1 VNRAGVAAEQDPIER
16 QIFIPAR
23 PETVFR
29 FFVEP
34 ELIARWIGRAQFA
47 AAEEGG
53 LFRLQFTFGEGH
65 TATGIFT
72 EISPPERI
80 AFSFGWEGYDNF
92 PPGRSLVEI
101 QLREQAGG
109 TVLKLKHTGFPD
121 ATGPKLTPKNHAD
134 RWSHYLS
141 RLAEAVDR

>member
-1 VNRAGVAAEQDPIER
+1 VAAEHGPIER
-16 QIFIPAR
+16 RVFIPAR

-29 FFVEP
+29 FLVEP
-34 ELIARWIGRAQFA
+34 ELMARWIGRVQFA

-53 LFRLQFTFGEGH
+53 LFRLQFTFGEGD

-80 AFSFGWEGYDNF
+80 AFSFGWEGSDTF
-92 PPGRSLVEI
+92 PPGTSLVEI
-101 QLREQAGG
+101 ELRPQADG
-109 TVLKLKHTGFPD
+109 TVLKLTHSGFPD

-134 RWSHYLS
+134 QWSRYLS
-141 RLAEAVDR
+141 RLAEAVCR